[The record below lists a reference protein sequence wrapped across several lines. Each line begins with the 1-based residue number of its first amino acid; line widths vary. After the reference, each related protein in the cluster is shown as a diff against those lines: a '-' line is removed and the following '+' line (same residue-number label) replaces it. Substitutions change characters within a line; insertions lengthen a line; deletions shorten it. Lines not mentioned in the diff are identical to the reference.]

1 MAWKNFVLG
10 TVLVLFSALGAGQA
24 AGTQGQCTQLFSTV
38 CNGCHN
44 TDRVCDS
51 MGGSEEKWQA
61 ILDWMIS
68 NGAELDKLASKHI
81 PATIDRLL
89 KRLGWRLDDV
99 DLVISHQYTESTISP
114 LDVSVMMTLLKIAR
128 LKSNPDNIDN
138 WIDACGY
145 MACGG
150 ELIAKVR
157 K

>member
-24 AGTQGQCTQLFSTV
+24 AGTEGQCTQLFSTV

-68 NGAELDKLASKHI
+68 NGAELDKEEIA
-81 PATIDRLL
+81 LL
-89 KRLGWRLDDV
+89 INCL
-99 DLVISHQYTESTISP
+99 TEP
-114 LDVSVMMTLLKIAR
+114 YEEAK
-128 LKSNPDNIDN
+128 K
-138 WIDACGY
+138 ACG
-145 MACGG
+145 
-150 ELIAKVR
+150 K
-157 K
+157 